1 MTYTLTINDDLIEAM
16 TYLANMENQMV
27 SYERII
33 NFIEIEPEPGYAEY
47 CKEWTAKE

>member
-1 MTYTLTINDDLIEAM
+1 MTYTLTINDTLIEVM
-16 TYLANMENQMV
+16 IFLADMENQMV

-47 CKEWTAKE
+47 CKEWAPTE